1 MKNFILILCL
11 ATFSQWVYAQNKQIT
26 GRVVDTKG
34 EAAIGASILEK
45 GTTNGTITDFDGNFK
60 LTVGPKAVLQ
70 ISYIG
75 YKTQEIPVAN
85 KTKLNITMEEDTEV
99 LDEVVVVGYGAQKK
113 ESVVGAISQVSS
125 KELLKSPAANISQ
138 AIAGKIS
145 GVITSQTSG
154 APGADDMKI
163 YIRGRASFAG
173 DNQPLI
179 LVDGVEREFSQIA
192 PDDIES
198 ISTLKDASATAVYGV
213 RGANGVMLIT
223 TKRGKEQKPTVS
235 LTANWQIQSPTRQD
249 TYLDSY
255 NSVVLLEEALAND
268 GLPSQYSASD
278 IEMYKRASAGQLSG
292 IDALLYP
299 NVDWYDTV
307 LQCTGTTLQCQHTG
321 RYQTYALLYFCR
333 ILQPTGIVQGIQSGR
348 IRKQVELKLQAFR
361 FPCQSRLSDDQR
373 PDSFSQ
379 LRNTFRRTQR
389 PELE

>member
-1 MKNFILILCL
+1 
-11 ATFSQWVYAQNKQIT
+11 
-26 GRVVDTKG
+26 
-34 EAAIGASILEK
+34 
-45 GTTNGTITDFDGNFK
+45 
-60 LTVGPKAVLQ
+60 
-70 ISYIG
+70 
-75 YKTQEIPVAN
+75 
-85 KTKLNITMEEDTEV
+85 MEEDTEV

-154 APGADDMKI
+154 APGSDDMKI

-235 LTANWQIQSPTRQD
+235 LTA
-249 TYLDSY
+249 
-255 NSVVLLEEALAND
+255 
-268 GLPSQYSASD
+268 
-278 IEMYKRASAGQLSG
+278 
-292 IDALLYP
+292 
-299 NVDWYDTV
+299 
-307 LQCTGTTLQCQHTG
+307 
-321 RYQTYALLYFCR
+321 R
-333 ILQPTGIVQGIQSGR
+333 ILIWILTIRLYCWKKRWLTTDCLLNIRHPTSKCIKEPQQDNSAESMPSSTR
-348 IRKQVELKLQAFR
+348 M
-361 FPCQSRLSDDQR
+361 
-373 PDSFSQ
+373 
-379 LRNTFRRTQR
+379 
-389 PELE
+389 